1 MFSRDRVIDAVG
13 QRFVALKQLLGRD
26 REVSRRYR
34 PFWTP
39 TLYFLDPDGHA
50 LVTWPGVIGPDDML
64 ALLDYGEAQVGIRRG
79 RFKPALALLEG
90 VPAQWPDSP
99 IAPEALWWAGSLRY
113 VMDGDRDALEAH
125 RAELTDRYPDSA
137 AAKRV

>member
-1 MFSRDRVIDAVG
+1 MADAIAE
-13 QRFVALKQLLGRD
+13 RFVALKQLLGED
-26 REVSRRYR
+26 REASRRYR

-50 LVTWPGVIGPDDML
+50 LVTWPGLINADDML

-79 RFKPALALLEG
+79 RFRPSLERLERI
-90 VPAQWPDSP
+90 PEAWPDSP

-113 VMDGDRDALEAH
+113 VMDGDREALEDR
-125 RAELTDRYPDSA
+125 RAELVERYPESA
-137 AAKRV
+137 AARRV

>member
-1 MFSRDRVIDAVG
+1 MFSDGRVIDTVG
-13 QRFVALKQLLGRD
+13 ERFVALKQLLGEDRD
-26 REVSRRYR
+26 ASRRYR

-79 RFKPALALLEG
+79 RFKPSLERLER
-90 VPAQWPDSP
+90 VPQEWPDSP
-99 IAPEALWWAGSLRY
+99 IAPEAMWWAGSLRY
-113 VMDGDRDALEAH
+113 VMDGDRAALEE
-125 RAELTDRYPDSA
+125 RRSELVSRYPESA
-137 AAKRV
+137 AARRV

>member
-1 MFSRDRVIDAVG
+1 MFADDRVAVAVAA
-13 QRFVALKQLLGRD
+13 RFVGLKQLLGKD
-26 REVSRRYR
+26 REASRRYR

-79 RFKPALALLEG
+79 RFKPSLELLDR
-90 VPAQWPDSP
+90 VPEEWPDSP
-99 IAPEALWWAGSLRY
+99 VAPEALWWAGNLRY
-113 VMDGDRDALEAH
+113 VMDGDRESLEAR
-125 RAELTDRYPDSA
+125 RAELLRRYPDSA
-137 AAKRV
+137 AARRV